1 MRRDQLEHANT
12 AGPRSCVLRRLL
24 DRIIVGLADVPA
36 SDNVAQRCP
45 QDGRIIA
52 VAQRSAEGFIE
63 RDSMRGEVS
72 RRPVFEIRF
81 AVDREIR
88 DLCIRRLFC

>member
-1 MRRDQLEHANT
+1 MARFHCCSPQR
-12 AGPRSCVLRRLL
+12 AGMY
-24 DRIIVGLADVPA
+24 
-36 SDNVAQRCP
+36 NVAQRCP

-72 RRPVFEIRF
+72 RRPVFEVRF